1 METGLVLGVE
11 TSCDETAAAVVDGRL
26 RVLSSVVASQD
37 DLHRPFGG
45 VVPEIASR
53 RHLEA
58 IIPVMEQAL
67 SDAGVGPEV
76 LAGVAVTYGPGL
88 IGALLVG
95 LQAAK
100 GFAWAHDLPLVGVN
114 HLHGHLLAVGLCCDE
129 ADRERPR
136 PALPYVALLVSGG
149 HTATYRINNWCDV
162 ELIGD
167 TRDDAAGE
175 AIDKFARMA
184 GLGYPGGPV
193 VDRLAEGG
201 DPQAYQFPRALR
213 SEGHDFS
220 FSGLKTAVRLHLQ
233 RHGVPEAGSELSD
246 LCASVQEAVAD
257 VLVHK
262 ALRACE
268 ATQVPRL
275 VLGGG
280 VAANRRLR
288 ALCLERGSPLGIQ
301 VFLPP
306 RSLCT
311 DNAAMIAGAGV
322 RLLAEARRGADFP
335 GGLDLNASASL
346 PVEA

>member
-1 METGLVLGVE
+1 MDTGLVLGVE

-37 DLHRPFGG
+37 NLHAPFGG

-67 SDAGVGPEV
+67 RDADVGPEA
-76 LAGVAVTYGPGL
+76 LSGVAVTYGPGL

-129 ADRERPR
+129 EDRERPR
-136 PALPYVALLVSGG
+136 PEPPFVALLVSGG
-149 HTATYRINNWCDV
+149 HTATYLVKSWCEVD
-162 ELIGD
+162 LIGD

-201 DPQAYQFPRALR
+201 DSEAYRFPRALR
-213 SEGHDFS
+213 AEGHDFS
-220 FSGLKTAVRLHLQ
+220 FSGLKTAVRLHIQ
-233 RHGVPEAGSELSD
+233 RHGVPEDGSELSN

-268 ATQVPRL
+268 ATGVPRL

-288 ALCLERGSPLGIQ
+288 ALAEERSEPLGVE

-311 DNAAMIAGAGV
+311 DNAAMIAAAGV
-322 RLLAEARRGADFP
+322 RLLAEGHHGDEFP
-335 GGLDLNASASL
+335 GGLALNACASL
-346 PVEA
+346 PVEG